1 MGDIMLLNPTLPLEV
16 LLICMFRFKFL
27 QECQTLYLFSLGYFH
42 LGFR

>member
-1 MGDIMLLNPTLPLEV
+1 MLLNPTLPLEV

-27 QECQTLYLFSLGYFH
+27 RECQTLYLFSLSYFH